1 MTNNEESLIS
11 HLQELRNTLLRCV
24 LAMFLVIVPI
34 FFFVQKFLDFFI
46 SFILQN
52 SGVVLNYFSPIEVF
66 VIQIKTAFVLD
77 LIICFPY
84 IAKQLWNFILPA
96 LYDNERKIIKSAII
110 SSSVFFILG
119 VLFCLFFILPLVI
132 KFGVSFASEN
142 ITAVLGLSNVLNL
155 ALWLTVAFGVM
166 FQLPLIVYFL
176 IKSGIVSIDY
186 VYDKRPYVVV
196 ILLTLAAILTPPD
209 VVSQLMLF
217 TPTYLLFELGLL
229 FTKYKLSIEKNHFD

>member
-1 MTNNEESLIS
+1 MTNSEESLVS
-11 HLQELRNTLLRCV
+11 HLQELRNTLLRCIW
-24 LAMFLVIVPI
+24 AMFIVIVPI
-34 FFFVQKFLDFFI
+34 FFFVQKILDCFI

-66 VIQIKTAFVLD
+66 IIQIKTALVID

-84 IAKQLWNFILPA
+84 IAKQLWDFILPA
-96 LYDNERKIIKSAII
+96 LYDNERKIIKSAIV
-110 SSSVFFILG
+110 SSSIFFILG

-132 KFGVSFASEN
+132 KFGVSFTSEN
-142 ITAVLGLSNVLNL
+142 ITAVLGLSNVLSL
-155 ALWLTVAFGVM
+155 SLWLIVAFGVM

-176 IKSGIVSIDY
+176 IKSGFVSIDY
-186 VYDKRPYVVV
+186 VSDKRPYIIV

-229 FTKYKLSIEKNHFD
+229 FTKYKLKNKKLD

>member
-1 MTNNEESLIS
+1 MTNSEESLIS

-24 LAMFLVIVPI
+24 WAMLIVVVPI
-34 FFFVQKFLDFFI
+34 FFFVQYFLDFFI

-96 LYDNERKIIKSAII
+96 LYENERKIIKSAII

-142 ITAVLGLSNVLNL
+142 ISAVFGLSNVLNL
-155 ALWLTVAFGVM
+155 SLWLTVAFGVM

-176 IKSGIVSIDY
+176 IKSGFVSIDY
-186 VYDKRPYVVV
+186 VSDKRPYIIV